1 MIREEFTG
9 LFQGVLGKKSFLV
22 RFQDGRKNN
31 LSLNEL
37 TIVILEKIP
46 EEKESEVYEI
56 VEIPEEQVR
65 LEKVY

>member
-1 MIREEFTG
+1 M
-9 LFQGVLGKKSFLV
+9 